1 MKNILTTLALVI
13 LVGCQ
18 EKQIERTF
26 LTPEVVS
33 DSIYTSMPGEM
44 VICDE
49 FLVWEDPFTTD
60 NHLHIVDLNNGK
72 EIGLMGKK
80 GQGPKEFT
88 TPMLSHIVKDRCLRV
103 EDANTSRRALFSI
116 DSLLQGKDYYIE
128 LPKAEGFKGAELEEN
143 MYFRNAPDSIPY
155 YFELT
160 VNDNTVYFGNYPI
173 ENERFHVGGNIAYD
187 PVKGHLVYATWDF
200 PYMALYQK
208 EKNSFK
214 LLHERKKK
222 PEYHVADGKL
232 FLENR
237 EKVGAFSVI
246 LLKDYIVTLER
257 DYQTDNTNE
266 MTVGRDFTK
275 CPQTIFLYDYELNLK
290 KIVNLRMP
298 IVRITGSAT
307 NNMVYAMVVNP
318 EFTLVKCDVGE
329 L

>member
-18 EKQIERTF
+18 EKQIEHTF

-72 EIGLMGKK
+72 EIGQMGKK

-155 YFELT
+155 S
-160 VNDNTVYFGNYPI
+160 
-173 ENERFHVGGNIAYD
+173 
-187 PVKGHLVYATWDF
+187 
-200 PYMALYQK
+200 Q
-208 EKNSFK
+208 
-214 LLHERKKK
+214 
-222 PEYHVADGKL
+222 VA
-232 FLENR
+232 F
-237 EKVGAFSVI
+237 FI
-246 LLKDYIVTLER
+246 
-257 DYQTDNTNE
+257 
-266 MTVGRDFTK
+266 
-275 CPQTIFLYDYELNLK
+275 IFLVSSK
-290 KIVNLRMP
+290 FP
-298 IVRITGSAT
+298 
-307 NNMVYAMVVNP
+307 
-318 EFTLVKCDVGE
+318 
-329 L
+329 